1 MNNTFIGFLKSFIN
15 LAITIAS
22 IVGAVILYT
31 KLLPFIV
38 THIII
43 YTILYLIVALFL
55 ISFIDDVTKNI
66 FSRNY
71 INKKEMKEL
80 ADYVIKKAIEETN
93 NENSEESNNIIPINE

>member
-15 LAITIAS
+15 LVITIAS

-66 FSRNY
+66 FSRTY
-71 INKKEMKEL
+71 YNKKELKEL
-80 ADYVIKKAIEETN
+80 ADYVIDKCKEELEKDEVCDN
-93 NENSEESNNIIPINE
+93 VVSIAD